1 MINSIDLNE
10 KEQKLVIE
18 KFTQL
23 KNERSKYISRWKDIE
38 NYVALTNNINSAFED
53 VESQGKQKDIFI
65 NDPTGFISTNQAGDY
80 LSGILWGENAITLEP
95 SE

>member
-1 MINSIDLNE
+1 MLNSIDLNE

-23 KNERSKYISRWKDIE
+23 KSERSKYISRWKDIE

-80 LSGILWGENAITLEP
+80 LSGILWGQNA
-95 SE
+95 